1 MEKPKIL
8 LIHGWNY
15 TNYTSSGCKSAWS
28 NRSKFVEALSQHF
41 NVATINLPGFCGQ
54 ADPERPW
61 TIDDYVDHV
70 NMVIRAEKPNFV
82 LGYSFG
88 GAIVLRWKSRTKDT
102 VTGAILVS
110 PAIIRRY
117 ENKDLSFVQGI
128 LKKVLPNRLISA
140 LRDLYLTQ
148 FVKNPYY
155 SKATKVMRETY
166 RNIVAV
172 DLRKDLQELTQPITL
187 IYGEFDSATPVDLV
201 KEVLSSS
208 KTKHKLNVIPA
219 GGHDIANSHT
229 VELIP
234 LITREIGG

>member
-28 NRSKFVEALSQHF
+28 NRSKFVEALSQYF
-41 NVATINLPGFCGQ
+41 NVVAINLPGFCGQ
-54 ADPERPW
+54 SDPEKPW
-61 TIDDYVDHV
+61 TIDDYVDYIDTI
-70 NMVIRAEKPNFV
+70 IRAEKPDYV

-88 GAIVLRWKSRTKDT
+88 GGIVLRWKNRTKDT
-102 VTGAILVS
+102 AIGAILVS

-117 ENKDLSFVQGI
+117 KNKDLSLVQGV
-128 LKKVLPNRLISA
+128 LKAILPNKLISV
-140 LRDLYLTQ
+140 LRDLYLTK

-166 RNIVAV
+166 RNIVAI
-172 DLRKDLQELTQPITL
+172 DLRKDLQELSLPITL
-187 IYGEFDSATPVDLV
+187 IYGESDSATPVDLV
-201 KEVLSSS
+201 REVLLSS
-208 KTKHKLNVIPA
+208 KAQHKLRVIPA

-229 VELIP
+229 AELTS